1 MKIEE
6 PLQLNK
12 GKPKLKAILQH
23 LRISFRSL
31 RWSLTMSYAIVTI
44 GALLV
49 AEIII
54 SVMLMSYFVTN
65 LDLTP
70 ETLITNLSAE
80 WIPQVREFFSENP
93 PDVDG
98 LRAYLEDVQ
107 GSVIE
112 TKPLLIFG
120 NLELQMKAKDF
131 LSFYYLL
138 SDRTLVTAIPND
150 IVPEEDIG
158 TEISFNYLPGLADPL
173 RAALRGEEDWN
184 LLYAKI
190 EPGIGSLAPSRCSA
204 MNRHY
209 RKCVRFPI
217 NQSLIWNITWWA

>member
-70 ETLITNLSAE
+70 ET
-80 WIPQVREFFSENP
+80 
-93 PDVDG
+93 
-98 LRAYLEDVQ
+98 
-107 GSVIE
+107 
-112 TKPLLIFG
+112 
-120 NLELQMKAKDF
+120 
-131 LSFYYLL
+131 
-138 SDRTLVTAIPND
+138 
-150 IVPEEDIG
+150 
-158 TEISFNYLPGLADPL
+158 
-173 RAALRGEEDWN
+173 
-184 LLYAKI
+184 
-190 EPGIGSLAPSRCSA
+190 
-204 MNRHY
+204 
-209 RKCVRFPI
+209 
-217 NQSLIWNITWWA
+217 